1 MSELS
6 TLIGDVKDYEM
17 SAHSMFSRD
26 EIERKKQRIREIESK
41 TKT

>member
-6 TLIGDVKDYEM
+6 NLIEDVKEYEM
-17 SAHSMFSRD
+17 SMYSMFSRD
-26 EIERKKQRIREIESK
+26 EIEIKKQRIREIESK